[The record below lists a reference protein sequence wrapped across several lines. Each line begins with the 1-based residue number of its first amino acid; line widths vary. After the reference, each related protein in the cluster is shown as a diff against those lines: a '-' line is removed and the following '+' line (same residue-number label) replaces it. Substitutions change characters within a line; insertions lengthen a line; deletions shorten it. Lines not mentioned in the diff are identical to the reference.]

1 MTLRLDGIREALDG
15 VIPGTIATCSSDGTP
30 NVTYL
35 SQVEYVDNEHIATS
49 YQFFNKTR
57 QNILENPYARV
68 LVIHPYTAAR
78 YRLLIQYLR
87 TETEGPLFERM
98 KAKLAG
104 IASHTGM
111 AGIFRLRGSDIYR
124 VIEIECVAGSTV
136 QAPPARNCLSA
147 LRGTAERIRGCT
159 DLEGLFQ
166 ETLGS
171 LDALFGIRHAMVFM
185 LDGPAGRL
193 YAVASRGYKESGVGS
208 EIAVGDGVVGVAARE
223 RTAIRIGHMTSEYGY
238 GRAIRRHIEQRGMGV
253 ILENEI
259 PLPGLPESRSQLAVP
274 ILAAGRL
281 LGVLFVESSEDL
293 RFGYDDEDALV
304 ALAAQL
310 GTMIHA
316 QHQLSEATDE
326 SPPREA
332 APSVA
337 AGTPL
342 LIRHYC
348 EDDTI
353 FVGDDYLIK
362 GVAGSILW
370 TLVCDYSEKKR
381 TSFTNKELRLDPR
394 IHLPDIGDNLEARL
408 VLLRRRL
415 SERESHIHIEKTGRG
430 RFSLTVTRPLELMQI
445 RTPLVR

>member
-1 MTLRLDGIREALDG
+1 MNLRLDGIREALDG

-35 SQVEYVDNEHIATS
+35 SQVEFVDNEHVATS

-57 QNILENPYARV
+57 QNILENPFARI

-78 YRLLIQYLR
+78 YRLLIKYLR

-111 AGIFRLRGSDIYR
+111 AGVFRLRGSDIYR
-124 VIEIECVAGSTV
+124 VLKIECVAGRTV
-136 QAPPARNCLSA
+136 QPPPARNCLSA
-147 LRGTAERIRGCT
+147 LRGTAERIRGCN
-159 DLEGLFQ
+159 DLEGLFH
-166 ETLGS
+166 ETLDC
-171 LDALFGIRHAMVFM
+171 LDTLFGIRHAMLFM

-208 EIAVGDGVVGVAARE
+208 EISVGNGVIGVAARE
-223 RTAIRIGHMTSEYGY
+223 RTAIRIGHMTSEYDY
-238 GRAIRRHIEQRGMGV
+238 GRAIRRHIEQGGMGV

-274 ILAAGRL
+274 ILAMGRL
-281 LGVLFVESSEDL
+281 LGVLFAESSEDL

-304 ALAAQL
+304 TLAAQL
-310 GTMIHA
+310 GMMIHS
-316 QHQLSEATDE
+316 QHQMCEAAEE
-326 SPPREA
+326 SPPSETV
-332 APSVA
+332 PSVA
-337 AGTPL
+337 AGAPL

-362 GVAGSILW
+362 GVAGNILW

-394 IHLPDIGDNLEARL
+394 VRLPDIGDNLEARL
-408 VLLRRRL
+408 VLLQRRL
-415 SERESHIHIEKTGRG
+415 CERNHHIRIEKTGRG
-430 RFSLTVTRPLELMQI
+430 RFTLGVSRPLELMQI